1 MRVTVLVAAT
11 ILVTVLTGCAKQ
23 APPAELNIQLD
34 LVAEGF
40 DSPVFAIAQRGGDYV
55 YVVEQKGVIRVMNQG
70 TFLGAPFLD
79 ITDRVGSGGERGLLG
94 LAFGPD
100 FDESG
105 DLFVH
110 YTDMNGDTVLERF
123 HAESVTKADKTAS
136 KVFLTADQPYSNH
149 NGGMIVFGPDGYL
162 YMGLGDG
169 GSGGDPQGNGQK
181 LTTLLGKILR
191 LDVSGEAPKCPA
203 TNPKLGDGTRC
214 EIWSYGLRNPWRFS
228 FDQKT
233 GDIFIG
239 DVGQNP
245 WEEIDYS
252 PASPGVGGENYGWNV
267 FEGTHRFRADGIEG
281 HVAPIAEYAT
291 GPGGTCSVT
300 GGYVYRGE
308 KIPELEGRYVFG
320 DYCNGT
326 IWILE
331 RDGNSWDRFELLDTD
346 LRLSSFGEDGDG
358 EILVV
363 DHGGAVYRI
372 VNA

>member
-1 MRVTVLVAAT
+1 MRVPVLVAAT
-11 ILVTVLTGCAKQ
+11 ILLTVLTGCAKQ
-23 APPAELNIQLD
+23 APPAELNIKLQ

-40 DSPVFAIAQRGGDYV
+40 DSPVFATVHRGVDYT
-55 YVVEQKGVIRVMNQG
+55 YVVEQKGVIRVVNQG
-70 TFLGAPFLD
+70 TVLGTPFLD

-100 FDESG
+100 FEADG
-105 DLFVH
+105 DVFVH
-110 YTDMNGDTVLERF
+110 YTDKDGDTVLERF
-123 HAESVTKADKTAS
+123 HATSATKADKAEST
-136 KVFLTADQPYSNH
+136 VFLQVDQPYANH
-149 NGGMIVFGPDGYL
+149 NGGMITFGPDGYL

-169 GSGGDPQGNGQK
+169 GSGGDPQSNGQK

-191 LDVSGEAPKCPA
+191 LDVSGDAPTCPP

-228 FDQKT
+228 FDQQT

-239 DVGQNP
+239 DVGQNQ

-252 PASPGVGGENYGWNV
+252 PGSPRVGGENYGWNV
-267 FEGTHRFRADGIEG
+267 FEGTHRFRSDGIED
-281 HVAPIAEYAT
+281 HVRPIAEYAT
-291 GPGGTCSVT
+291 GPDGTCSVT
-300 GGYVYRGE
+300 GGYVYRGAN
-308 KIPELEGRYVFG
+308 IPELEGRYVFG
-320 DYCNGT
+320 DYCNGK

-331 RDGNSWDRFELLDTD
+331 RDEDSWDRLELLDTD

-358 EILVV
+358 ELLVI
-363 DHGGAVYRI
+363 DHGGAVYRL